1 MKSLPFK
8 LPVRQG
14 STEIPLWTGT
24 GFKIGDAL
32 FPVLEYSENFA
43 GWSDDLTTLHEE
55 SAGDAHPI
63 DQASRADA
71 IRQLQLCLKGNP
83 APVILEIGCS
93 SGFLLKEIS
102 LALPHAVLVGADVV
116 NEPLYRLAEKLPNVP
131 LMRFDL
137 LKCPLPD
144 ATFDAVVLLNVL
156 EHIEDDTEA
165 LRRIT
170 CLLKPGGV
178 AIIEV
183 PAGPHLYDAYDKALM
198 HFRRYMMPDLVAKIE
213 TAGLA
218 VTRKSHLGCLVYP
231 AFAYVKRRNQTSQ
244 QGYADAVIVAKQAK
258 DTASSFL
265 MQTAMRIESFMGR
278 LLSYPVGIRCLVT
291 AQQNPISNTL
301 AQMKN
306 KNKLSSWPKTFP
318 PLTPEQ
324 EWISDD
330 FVKYWHEVLPAKY
343 SFVDVFNHSYAVR
356 SARNG
361 FLKTL
366 EVGCG
371 IGEHIKYEKLTEM
384 QKSNYV
390 AVDIRENMIN
400 QLRKDFTWVNSIVG
414 DCQER
419 LSFNDS
425 TFDRVI
431 AIHVLEHLP
440 NLPAAISEIY
450 RLIDKEKGEFT
461 VVIPCEGGLAYSLAR
476 KVSAQRIF
484 QKRYKQSYKWFIER
498 EHINYPFE
506 IKRELNKYFITSNQ
520 NYFPVPLP
528 LEFLNICIGLKLRP
542 RLEPIQG

>member
-32 FPVLEYSENFA
+32 FPVLEYSVNFA

-63 DQASRADA
+63 DQASRSDA

-170 CLLKPGGV
+170 CLLKPGGFV
-178 AIIEV
+178 IIEV

-198 HFRRYMMPDLVAKIE
+198 HFRRYAMSDLVAKIE
-213 TAGLA
+213 KSGL
-218 VTRKSHLGCLVYP
+218 VVSCKSHLGFLVYP
-231 AFAYVKRRNQTSQ
+231 AFAYVKRRNQKSHHND
-244 QGYADAVIVAKQAK
+244 ADSVVAKQAK

-265 MQTAMRIESFMGR
+265 MRTAMRLES
-278 LLSYPVGIRCLVT
+278 LLARFVSFPTGIRCLIT
-291 AQQNPISNTL
+291 
-301 AQMKN
+301 
-306 KNKLSSWPKTFP
+306 
-318 PLTPEQ
+318 
-324 EWISDD
+324 
-330 FVKYWHEVLPAKY
+330 
-343 SFVDVFNHSYAVR
+343 
-356 SARNG
+356 
-361 FLKTL
+361 
-366 EVGCG
+366 
-371 IGEHIKYEKLTEM
+371 
-384 QKSNYV
+384 
-390 AVDIRENMIN
+390 
-400 QLRKDFTWVNSIVG
+400 
-414 DCQER
+414 
-419 LSFNDS
+419 
-425 TFDRVI
+425 
-431 AIHVLEHLP
+431 
-440 NLPAAISEIY
+440 
-450 RLIDKEKGEFT
+450 
-461 VVIPCEGGLAYSLAR
+461 AR
-476 KVSAQRIF
+476 KPNNAS
-484 QKRYKQSYKWFIER
+484 
-498 EHINYPFE
+498 
-506 IKRELNKYFITSNQ
+506 
-520 NYFPVPLP
+520 
-528 LEFLNICIGLKLRP
+528 
-542 RLEPIQG
+542 